1 MTKVF
6 PTQVEKLSS
15 SEETLASTGRNEN
28 THKNIGQITT
38 LTQDH
43 DMSNLGDQKEF
54 AGVNHPQDENGGKI
68 RSEAVKNIEISND
81 QEIKTS
87 PQPLHGRCSETK
99 KTIKDKIEIT
109 ESSSESMTCAQS
121 SCLEPFDEEKISHEE
136 IALNR
141 ITTFKCIVLNEKIE
155 YSWEEY
161 ILYPF
166 CLVLLSFSS
175 TIPLS
180 LIPAH
185 DLILYPEYWYESL
198 FHGVLLS
205 TWSFAYWC
213 ITAGMVLNITYIL
226 RKRNILWVSFIGNVT
241 WFSIQ
246 AFAYYFWTHILEY
259 QYPIPF
265 LGFIMSFLMHI
276 FSSAVIWFRLTISK
290 INYGQIK
297 RRMAFYLLF
306 NIAIIIFCIS
316 YQQIITLV
324 RTAAEENQPYVALVL
339 PFIREFCIWFL
350 TKLALNCPNGD
361 ERRTK
366 IYVKYFVASNHT
378 TTLFCVIGS
387 YATEFTSWL
396 LMGVDFFLNI
406 LLSLWIVWNKKRS
419 PYRIH
424 DQINALQNLVVY
436 ELVEF
441 QALSFIFVIA
451 VAFYGPNSSILGNIS
466 NNYWAF
472 EAIENI
478 NKTLGKMGA
487 LFLVDFSSTL
497 ICSIMLWFCCRIN
510 LWKAVVAL
518 QKEFRIAFGI
528 THGRLLLAVSN
539 SFIQGYEL

>member
-6 PTQVEKLSS
+6 PTQDAKLSS
-15 SEETLASTGRNEN
+15 FEETLASTGRNEN

-350 TKLALNCPNGD
+350 TKLALNC
-361 ERRTK
+361 
-366 IYVKYFVASNHT
+366 
-378 TTLFCVIGS
+378 
-387 YATEFTSWL
+387 
-396 LMGVDFFLNI
+396 
-406 LLSLWIVWNKKRS
+406 
-419 PYRIH
+419 
-424 DQINALQNLVVY
+424 
-436 ELVEF
+436 
-441 QALSFIFVIA
+441 
-451 VAFYGPNSSILGNIS
+451 SS
-466 NNYWAF
+466 
-472 EAIENI
+472 
-478 NKTLGKMGA
+478 
-487 LFLVDFSSTL
+487 
-497 ICSIMLWFCCRIN
+497 
-510 LWKAVVAL
+510 
-518 QKEFRIAFGI
+518 
-528 THGRLLLAVSN
+528 
-539 SFIQGYEL
+539 

>member
-6 PTQVEKLSS
+6 PTQVAKLSS
-15 SEETLASTGRNEN
+15 FEETLASTGRNEN

-38 LTQDH
+38 LTQHH

-54 AGVNHPQDENGGKI
+54 AGVNHPHDENGGKI
-68 RSEAVKNIEISND
+68 RSEAVKNIEILND

-87 PQPLHGRCSETK
+87 PQPVHGRCSQTK

-121 SCLEPFDEEKISHEE
+121 SCLEPFDEEKSSHEE

-265 LGFIMSFLMHI
+265 HGFIMSFLMHI

-478 NKTLGKMGA
+478 NRTLGKMGA

-497 ICSIMLWFCCRIN
+497 ICSIVLWFNCRIN

-518 QKEFRIAFGI
+518 QKEFGIAFGI

-539 SFIQGYEL
+539 TYIQGYAL